1 MVFPKSTVHVSRLA
15 GTALKSFTHGYAQT
29 VVAASQSSYASQN
42 TPVAPLASNFL
53 TRFKENPAKGS
64 GQHAHFSSAAA
75 TGQTADGAL
84 AARNDGHDVSLV
96 QFHEAWHKHQ
106 KSDAPREAPVFQLA
120 RRIEWKPPTTIPE
133 HSQEFS
139 EDVVIDCSAPLAE
152 QPSNLK
158 RSYSTSAVDNFAKA
172 IDNEEAEAIAIAQ
185 VNESIAE
192 EVAKNKKEAL
202 GAEPLLVNT
211 SQQAAEV
218 LERSS
223 DAFERHSSRM
233 AHLLHNGHYAQIPS
247 AFEAMLRDGVQ
258 QPPQEAYQA
267 LLASALA
274 LTENKHQRAPR
285 VLDIY
290 ADMIRRK
297 VDPDADTLAV
307 IIDTLAVRALDAV
320 DTAASLAAKHAR
332 LGTGVT
338 IFSLEHLELKIMSED
353 QTLRIALKVIDAATS
368 PIALPSST
376 YECLIKACAAKGYT
390 SEIIHLYNTMRN
402 SGVTVKSSIYPT
414 MISAFGKAGDLRNAV
429 ASYDDYRDLA
439 IMNNSGENDIHR
451 IDQQVYSAIIR
462 AYGDAGR
469 LDQGKKLLGRI
480 ELDERTTN
488 SQSLSRDF
496 ILNHALLP
504 FELQARNFEG
514 VYAIVNNLSAESYA
528 LALNQIASTAANQGN
543 SDEST
548 KAFDALVQ
556 IRADLTPAA
565 TSIFALFLR
574 AGRPYAGER
583 YFKVLESA
591 PITLETMQMSVMRAI
606 QLISTEQPMLGLR
619 AARDMLLKYTASF
632 AAKPHGRQ
640 IAIERVEEAIEAMTN
655 AVFDGGP
662 YPMTVEAGAEL
673 LRMMSENGVVLASQA
688 EALLASLNANEIVNM
703 AAIDLDIFIQIQAR
717 LLLDESSRDEAAPAR
732 FGCMLEAV
740 VARAALP
747 DVSTENL
754 IEKALVNIDRTD
766 LSRLWNNF
774 RYPMATRFSPNL
786 PTPVSANYAKFSP
799 AQALANPMS
808 FDDSFDPY
816 LANTD
821 HKGSIVITD
830 ILEKNSARP
839 LAILNDAL
847 TKFRN
852 IRRAGRHPRFFAY
865 AKLIQ
870 AAAKAN
876 QLERAKEILEMAK
889 QDVPYLHQY
898 RIVRHG
904 WVAILDSMVAA
915 CITVGKRELAGT
927 YHQDLLDMG
936 AAPSANTFGLYIT
949 TLKDT
954 TKTFDEASEAVKIFL
969 RSKAEG
975 VEPTSFLYNA
985 LIGKLGKARRI
996 DDCLFYFAEMRNLG
1010 VRPTSVTYGTIVN
1023 ALCRVSDEKFAE
1035 EIFEEMESCTNYK
1048 PRPAP
1053 YHSLMQYFL
1062 TTKRDRCKVLA
1073 YYERMRKQNIE
1084 PTVHT
1089 FKLLIDAHATVE
1101 PVNMSA
1107 AEAVLEQM
1115 EGCGLRPDAVHYASL
1130 IHAKG
1135 CVLHDLEGARAL
1147 FEKVVTE
1154 GSVQLQACLYQA
1166 LFEGMVAN
1174 RKVIDAECLVG
1185 DMERRGIAMTPYI
1198 ANALIHGWTLEKNLE
1213 KAKESFEKIGLYH
1226 REPST
1231 YEAMVRA
1238 HLAVQDREGA
1248 CAVVAEALSRGYPGA
1263 VATKIAELVGGG
1275 RL

>member
-662 YPMTVEAGAEL
+662 YPMTVEA
-673 LRMMSENGVVLASQA
+673 
-688 EALLASLNANEIVNM
+688 
-703 AAIDLDIFIQIQAR
+703 
-717 LLLDESSRDEAAPAR
+717 
-732 FGCMLEAV
+732 
-740 VARAALP
+740 